1 MRPKN
6 GRERKVPSALS
17 LAAAIAVP
25 LTLTSFIIFN
35 FGAGKRY
42 RTLPNKPFWFP
53 PLWLIH
59 LASFGSTFLMSL
71 AACLVWLVGGFNA
84 DSDALPLYISQVA
97 LSIVWD
103 PLVLVIGSARVGF
116 VFCVVHFGTLVACH
130 RRFEKLIPSAK
141 DLVTPCL
148 LWSGFLTVLT
158 YKLIDKL

>member
-6 GRERKVPSALS
+6 NRKQKVPSALS

-25 LTLTSFIIFN
+25 LALTSFIIFN

-42 RTLPNKPFWFP
+42 RTLPNKPLWFP

-59 LASFGSTFLMSL
+59 LASLGSTFLMSL
-71 AACLVWLVGGFNA
+71 AACQVWLGSGFNV

-103 PLVLVIGSARVGF
+103 PLVLVIGSARLGF
-116 VFCVVHFGTLVACH
+116 LFCVVHFGTLIACH
-130 RRFEKLIPSAK
+130 WRFKKLIPSSK

-158 YKLIDKL
+158 YKLIDEL